1 MDIYRTLRNNFHL
14 NDFRPG
20 QEEVIK
26 SILSGKDTVVL
37 MPTGGGKSLCYQ
49 LPALQFSGT
58 TIVVSPLIAL
68 MKNQVDSLLARD
80 IPATF
85 INSSLPMDQ
94 IQERTARLK
103 SSNLKILYIAPERFR
118 NPTFNEFISHLDISL
133 FSIDEAHCVSQWGH
147 DFRPD
152 YLNLIKQLA
161 RFKKRPVVAAFTATA
176 TPEVKMDIIFRLGL
190 NSPKVYIYGFDR
202 PNLRFFVRSGLSV
215 KERQHETIRI
225 VKTLT
230 GSGIVYVRTIE
241 EADQFAKLLNE
252 EEISAQAYHSRLDEN
267 RSRIQDDF
275 MENRYK
281 VIVATIAFGMGV
293 DKADIRFVIHMG
305 MPESLEGYYQEAGR
319 AGRDGD
325 IAYCILL
332 QNGKDVGIHHYFLK
346 NSRQQM
352 KTQGKSWSEIKEI
365 MDIKYNRLQTML
377 NYVKDT
383 TCRRKAILEYFGDTT
398 AKNIVSGCKGCDN
411 CLNYHW
417 KESLPK
423 NPIRQERKMGRETFI
438 KTKLIDT
445 ISETVSLYKKGFSLE
460 KITKI
465 RNLGLSTVHSH
476 LLKWYLDGGELR
488 LEELITPQEETQILT
503 AISQTSDPTRLRLI
517 REKLPEEITYEKI
530 KLVCAKIGKMALR

>member
-85 INSSLPMDQ
+85 INSSLPLHEM
-94 IQERTARLK
+94 QERMVHLK
-103 SSNLKILYIAPERFR
+103 SAGVKVLYIAPERFR
-118 NPTFNEFISHLDISL
+118 NSTFIEFISNLDVSL

-152 YLNLIKQLA
+152 YLNLSKQLA
-161 RFKKRPVVAAFTATA
+161 NFKKRPVVATFTATA
-176 TPEVKMDIIFRLGL
+176 TPEVKEDIILRLGL
-190 NSPKVYIYGFDR
+190 HSPKVYIYGFDR

-215 KERQHETIRI
+215 KDRQQETVRI
-225 VKTLT
+225 IKTLM

-252 EEISAQAYHSRLDEN
+252 EGISAQAYHSKLDQK
-267 RSRIQDDF
+267 RSQIQDDF
-275 MENRYK
+275 IENRYK

-293 DKADIRFVIHMG
+293 DKVDIRFVMHMG

-332 QNGKDVGIHHYFLK
+332 HNGRDVGIHHYFLK

-352 KTQGKSWSEIKEI
+352 KAQGKSWSEIKEI

-377 NYVKDT
+377 NYVKGT

-398 AKNIVSGCKGCDN
+398 ARNFVSGCKGCDN

-417 KESLPK
+417 KKSLSKSPAK
-423 NPIRQERKMGRETFI
+423 QERKRGREAFVRI
-438 KTKLIDT
+438 KQIDT
-445 ISETVSLYKKGFSLE
+445 VSETVSLYTKSFSPE
-460 KITKI
+460 KIAKI
-465 RNLGLSTVHSH
+465 RNLGLSTVYSH
-476 LLKWYLDGGELR
+476 LLKWYLDGGDLR
-488 LEELITPQEETQILT
+488 LEELITPREEIQILT
-503 AISQTSDPTRLRLI
+503 AISQVSDSTKLRSI
-517 REKLPEEITYEKI
+517 KEKLPEEITYEKI
-530 KLVCAKIGKMALR
+530 KLVCAKIGKMAIR

>member
-1 MDIYRTLRNNFHL
+1 MDIYRILRNNFHL

-85 INSSLPMDQ
+85 INSSLSLNE
-94 IQERTARLK
+94 IQERIMSLK
-103 SSNLKILYIAPERFR
+103 SSSSKILYIAPERFR
-118 NPTFNEFISHLDISL
+118 NPHFNEFISQLGVSL

-152 YLNLIKQLA
+152 YLNLSKQLA
-161 RFKKRPVVAAFTATA
+161 QFKKRPVVAAFTATA

-190 NSPKVYIYGFDR
+190 TSPKVYIYGFDR

-215 KERQHETIRI
+215 SERQQETIRI

-241 EADQFAKLLNE
+241 EADQFAKLLNGE
-252 EEISAQAYHSRLDEN
+252 GISAQAYHSRLAEK
-267 RSRIQDDF
+267 RSQIQDDF

-332 QNGKDVGIHHYFLK
+332 HNGRDVGIHHYFLK

-352 KTQGKSWSEIKEI
+352 KAQGKSWFEIKEI

-377 NYVKDT
+377 NYVKST
-383 TCRRKAILEYFGDTT
+383 TCRRKAILEYFGDT
-398 AKNIVSGCKGCDN
+398 AARNFVSGCKGCDN

-417 KESLPK
+417 KESLSKSPAK
-423 NPIRQERKMGRETFI
+423 QERKRGS
-438 KTKLIDT
+438 IDT
-445 ISETVSLYKKGFSLE
+445 VSETVSLYTKGFSPE
-460 KITKI
+460 KIAKI
-465 RNLGLSTVHSH
+465 RNLGLSTVYSH

-488 LEELITPQEETQILT
+488 LEELITPREETQILT
-503 AISQTSDPTRLRLI
+503 VISRVSDPTRLRSI
-517 REKLPEEITYEKI
+517 KEKLPEEITYEKI